1 MVARSGFSHPLALAP
16 ALVAITASEDKQI
29 GAKANSTL
37 TILHQKHA
45 SLLVT
50 RFLEPAKASH
60 TYAMAVASPNP
71 PRGFRG
77 TPPDS
82 RFSRWF
88 R

>member
-16 ALVAITASEDKQI
+16 ALVAVTASEDKQV
-29 GAKANSTL
+29 ASKANSTL

-50 RFLEPAKASH
+50 RFLEPAKVSH
-60 TYAMAVASPNP
+60 TYAKAAAGLVP
-71 PRGFRG
+71 PRGYHG

-82 RFSRWF
+82 RFNRWF